1 MKLRQTGRRMKLT
14 SICRTRAAARA
25 IATDGTQSLTKG
37 LWQGVRTEGDAKC
50 RTGGSEVVLQLIV

>member
-1 MKLRQTGRRMKLT
+1 MT